1 VYGVQKTILY
11 PGIGEVTLSRTRRS
25 KRIVLSV
32 RPGGKVLLSFP
43 LWTTQRQALDFL
55 DRKIDWVEVARLR
68 IAAKYPSAGAGDS
81 DGSGDFDEADRAA
94 GQAAR
99 ERAREALRAEAGAK
113 LPAMVARLAA
123 EHGFSHGAVRIK
135 ATRSRWGSCTPRN
148 DINLSLALAALPDH
162 LAEYIVLHELCHT
175 VHRNHSARFH
185 ALLDSVTGG
194 RSRSLNRELKAYRP
208 ETLVNP

>member
-1 VYGVQKTILY
+1 VQKTILHKA
-11 PGIGEVTLSRTRRS
+11 IGEVTLSRTRRS

-32 RPGGKVLLSFP
+32 RPGGRVLLSFP
-43 LWTTQRQALDFL
+43 LWTTQRQALGFL
-55 DRKIDWVEVARLR
+55 EQKIDWVEATRLR
-68 IAAKYPSAGAGDS
+68 IAAKYPSAEPPGGGD
-81 DGSGDFDEADRAA
+81 EVDRAA
-94 GQAAR
+94 AKAAR
-99 ERAREALRAEAGAK
+99 DRAREALRVEARAK

-123 EHGFSHGAVRIK
+123 EHGFRHGAVRIK

-194 RSRSLNRELKAYRP
+194 RSRSLNRELRAYRP
-208 ETLVNP
+208 ETVINP